1 LTVSL
6 FLAIRFAVSFVVQ
19 IFASQFSIL
28 TDCVVLDILAH
39 SVSADRA
46 VFVFDYSVP
55 LVLIYLSNIMV
66 LLHYT
71 HLMASFP
78 GQP

>member
-1 LTVSL
+1 M
-6 FLAIRFAVSFVVQ
+6 SFVVQ